1 MRASSTA
8 RTDAILAARDLV
20 ARAVTAYQHVEQGR
34 TAAPAVTAM
43 RAHVMSLIEAEIKL
57 ARRRYPDE
65 TAEAVARALHRVSG
79 ALLHTPS
86 VRAVEL
92 ARTGG
97 LDDYRRAMHT
107 LFGIEV
113 S

>member
-1 MRASSTA
+1 MVDTSSP
-8 RTDAILAARDLV
+8 RLAGSDLELIDVV
-20 ARAVTAYQHVEQGR
+20 APLAG
-34 TAAPAVTAM
+34 AATAM
-43 RAHVMSLIEAEIKL
+43 RAHVMSLIEAEIEL